1 MSNEQSIFISA
12 DSTCDLSFALLEAFD
27 ISTMPLYITMGE
39 NTFRDGIDTS
49 PEAMFDFVARTGELP
64 KTAAVSVADY
74 LFAFRA
80 QHAKGRD
87 VIHVDISA
95 DMSACYQS
103 ACIAAKEAGDN
114 VYVVDSRNLSTGTGL
129 LVLMAR
135 ELARQGMEAKRIAEA
150 LRKAAPRVETSFV
163 VDTLTYLH
171 KGGRC
176 SAVAA
181 LGANLLSLKP
191 CIEVKD
197 GRMGVG
203 KKYKGTMKRCL
214 HDYIEDRLRDRDDI
228 DTRRVFITYSK
239 IDPALPAYVR
249 EVMDAILHFDEI
261 LYADAGCT
269 ISGHCGPGTLGIMFM
284 RKE

>member
-1 MSNEQSIFISA
+1 MSNTNDIFISA
-12 DSTCDLSFALLEAFD
+12 DSTCDLSPELLETFD
-27 ISTMPLYITMGE
+27 VSLLPLYITMGE
-39 NTFRDGIDTS
+39 KTYRDGVNTS
-49 PEAMFDFVARTGELP
+49 PEAMFSYVARTGELP
-64 KTAAVSVADY
+64 KTAAVAVADY
-74 LFAFRA
+74 LSVFSAQRA
-80 QHAKGRD
+80 LGRD

-103 ACIAAKEAGDN
+103 ACIAAKEVGDN

-135 ELARQGMEAKRIAEA
+135 ELARRGTPAERIAEE
-150 LRKAAPRVETSFV
+150 LRSAAGRVEASFV

-203 KKYKGTMKRCL
+203 KKYKGTLKRCL
-214 HDYIEDRLRDRDDI
+214 HDYIIDRLQGREDI
-228 DTRRVFITYSK
+228 DPHRIFITYSK
-239 IDPALPAYVR
+239 IDPALPAYAR
-249 EVMDAILHFDEI
+249 EVIASIMHFDEV
-261 LYADAGCT
+261 LLTDAGCT
-269 ISGHCGPGTLGIMFM
+269 ISGHCGPGTLGILFM

>member
-1 MSNEQSIFISA
+1 MSNVKDIYISA
-12 DSTCDLSFALLEAFD
+12 DSTCDLSPALLKAFD
-27 ISTMPLYITMGE
+27 VSLLPLYITMGDK
-39 NTFRDGIDTS
+39 TYRDGVDMS
-49 PEAMFDFVARTGELP
+49 PEAMYAYVEQSGELP
-64 KTAAVSVADY
+64 KTAAVAVADY
-74 LFAFRA
+74 LAVFGA
-80 QHAKGRD
+80 QCAMGRD

-103 ACIAAKEAGDN
+103 ACIAAKEAGGN

-135 ELARQGMEAKRIAEA
+135 ELARRGMAAGQIAEA
-150 LRKAAPRVETSFV
+150 LRSAAGRVEASFV
-163 VDTLTYLH
+163 VDTLTYLY

-197 GRMGVG
+197 GRMSVG
-203 KKYKGTMKRCL
+203 KKYKGTLKRCL
-214 HDYIEDRLRDRDDI
+214 HDYIADRLQGREDI
-228 DTRRVFITYSK
+228 DTHRIFITYSK
-239 IDPALPAYVR
+239 IDPALPAYAR
-249 EVMDAILHFDEI
+249 EVVSSIMHFDEV
-261 LYADAGCT
+261 LLTDAGCT
-269 ISGHCGPGTLGIMFM
+269 ISGHCGPGTLGILFM